1 MPQNLLIIDLNDL
14 LTLKGDQG
22 LFILSSDLNKK
33 LGGVDKDKIK
43 IGIAAEQNLDP
54 RFNLIWRGSCH
65 YSTPLN
71 DEEVLAY
78 ASLNGGV
85 ILYRDRGYKYDL
97 ECSQL
102 DTKKYNQVLFLS
114 SDRQLCADFRERGC
128 DTAALYSEGDLQV
141 HSLLSCANHHFLKK
155 QFYFDIDNSLLNRA
169 MSLEK
174 QKTILHETVVRELIV
189 LKEVYPDA
197 EFIILTSRVRKDE
210 GNENSPTS
218 LASINRV
225 LLERIGFRF
234 SRVIYTS
241 QYKEVDG
248 IVKRVAMPKIEFILK
263 EIRENSGNMK
273 IIYFEDSRHEI
284 RHAILKVFTA
294 ELEKVDFKIIQVRQR
309 GDLTKKA
316 NDRLCRFLE
325 FEKKEKQALRAL
337 SFLFKNP
344 LPVDPTM
351 EEKKSRFSRG
361 L

>member
-1 MPQNLLIIDLNDL
+1 M
-14 LTLKGDQG
+14 
-22 LFILSSDLNKK
+22 
-33 LGGVDKDKIK
+33 
-43 IGIAAEQNLDP
+43 
-54 RFNLIWRGSCH
+54 
-65 YSTPLN
+65 
-71 DEEVLAY
+71 
-78 ASLNGGV
+78 
-85 ILYRDRGYKYDL
+85 
-97 ECSQL
+97 
-102 DTKKYNQVLFLS
+102 
-114 SDRQLCADFRERGC
+114 
-128 DTAALYSEGDLQV
+128 

-325 FEKKEKQALRAL
+325 FEKKEKQVLRAL

-344 LPVDPTM
+344 LPADPTM